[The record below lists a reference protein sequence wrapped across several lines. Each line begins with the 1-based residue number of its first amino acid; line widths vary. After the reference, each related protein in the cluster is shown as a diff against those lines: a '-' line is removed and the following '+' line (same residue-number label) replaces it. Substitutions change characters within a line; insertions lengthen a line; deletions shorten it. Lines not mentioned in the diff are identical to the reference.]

1 MDNSSNMAVNTTP
14 TANQINPEHLYGLD
28 KNKACLNNSCPSKTA
43 DIGYYIPAID
53 EIMRHN
59 PCAPSVAH
67 NDIAHNDM
75 TEKVQK
81 SNENPSLEQAE
92 IAYEEG
98 GSTSEEQP
106 KNINKYSGS
115 TSEEQPENINKYS
128 GSLQNIPF
136 IKGLK
141 KIDTSVPVLPAT
153 PATTASSGATVAMP
167 IRQNIG
173 MSMSDYQYPF
183 PVTAENLRYHNGF
196 MRTQIGRRITVDFLV
211 GANTIVQKTGY
222 LLGVAQDYI
231 LINEIDTNDITTCD
245 YYNIKFIKYYY

>member
-1 MDNSSNMAVNTTP
+1 MDNSSNMTVNTTP
-14 TANQINPEHLYGLD
+14 MTNQINPEHLYGLD
-28 KNKACLNNSCPSKTA
+28 KNKACLNNACSANTA
-43 DIGYYIPAID
+43 DIGYYIPSMK

-59 PCAPSVAH
+59 PGAPSVAH
-67 NDIAHNDM
+67 PDM
-75 TEKVQK
+75 TEEVQK
-81 SNENPSLEQAE
+81 SNDNPSLEQAE

-106 KNINKYSGS
+106 VNINKYSG
-115 TSEEQPENINKYS
+115 N
-128 GSLQNIPF
+128 LQNIPF

>member
-1 MDNSSNMAVNTTP
+1 MDNSSNMTVNTTP
-14 TANQINPEHLYGLD
+14 MTNQINPEHHYGLD
-28 KNKACLNNSCPSKTA
+28 KNKACLNNSCPSNTS

-59 PCAPSVAH
+59 QCAPSVAHNDIAH

-81 SNENPSLEQAE
+81 SNDNPSLEQAE

-115 TSEEQPENINKYS
+115 
-128 GSLQNIPF
+128 LQNIPF
-136 IKGLK
+136 IKDLK
-141 KIDTSVPVLPAT
+141 KIDTSIPVLPAT
-153 PATTASSGATVAMP
+153 PATTASSGATVATP
-167 IRQNIG
+167 IMQNIG

-196 MRTQIGRRITVDFLV
+196 MRTQIGRRITVDFLM

>member
-1 MDNSSNMAVNTTP
+1 MDNSSNMTVNTTP
-14 TANQINPEHLYGLD
+14 MTNQINPEHHYGLD
-28 KNKACLNNSCPSKTA
+28 KNKACLNNSCPSNTA
-43 DIGYYIPAID
+43 DTGCYIPAID

-59 PCAPSVAH
+59 QGAPSVAH
-67 NDIAHNDM
+67 PNM

-81 SNENPSLEQAE
+81 SNDNPSLEQAE

>member
-1 MDNSSNMAVNTTP
+1 MDNSSNMTVNTTSM
-14 TANQINPEHLYGLD
+14 ANQINPEHLYGLD
-28 KNKACLNNSCPSKTA
+28 KNKTCINNSSPSNTA

-53 EIMRHN
+53 EIMRQN

-81 SNENPSLEQAE
+81 SNDNPSLEQAE

-115 TSEEQPENINKYS
+115 
-128 GSLQNIPF
+128 LQNIPF
-136 IKGLK
+136 IKDLK
-141 KIDTSVPVLPAT
+141 KIDTSIPVLPPT
-153 PATTASSGATVAMP
+153 PATTASPGATVATP
-167 IRQNIG
+167 IMQNIG

-196 MRTQIGRRITVDFLV
+196 MRTQIGRRITVDFLM

-245 YYNIKFIKYYY
+245 YYNIKFIRYYY

>member
-1 MDNSSNMAVNTTP
+1 
-14 TANQINPEHLYGLD
+14 
-28 KNKACLNNSCPSKTA
+28 
-43 DIGYYIPAID
+43 
-53 EIMRHN
+53 MRHN

-67 NDIAHNDM
+67 NDIAHNDIAHNDM
-75 TEKVQK
+75 TEEVQK
-81 SNENPSLEQAE
+81 SNDNPSLEQAE

-98 GSTSEEQP
+98 
-106 KNINKYSGS
+106 GS

-136 IKGLK
+136 IKSLK
-141 KIDTSVPVLPAT
+141 KIDTSVPVLTAT
-153 PATTASSGATVAMP
+153 PATTASSGATVATP

-196 MRTQIGRRITVDFLV
+196 MRTQIGRRITVDFLM

-245 YYNIKFIKYYY
+245 YYNIKFIRYYY

>member
-1 MDNSSNMAVNTTP
+1 MDNSSNMTVNTTP
-14 TANQINPEHLYGLD
+14 MTNQINPEHHYGLD
-28 KNKACLNNSCPSKTA
+28 KNKACLNNSCPSNTA

-59 PCAPSVAH
+59 PNTPSVTH
-67 NDIAHNDM
+67 HDM

-81 SNENPSLEQAE
+81 SNDNPSLEQAE

-106 KNINKYSGS
+106 KNINKSSGS

-128 GSLQNIPF
+128 GNLQNIPF

-196 MRTQIGRRITVDFLV
+196 MRTQIGRRITVDFLM

>member
-1 MDNSSNMAVNTTP
+1 MDNSSNMTVTTTP
-14 TANQINPEHLYGLD
+14 IPNQINPEHLYGLD
-28 KNKACLNNSCPSKTA
+28 RNKACLNNSCPVNTA

-59 PCAPSVAH
+59 PGAPS
-67 NDIAHNDM
+67 IAHPVM
-75 TEKVQK
+75 AEEVQK
-81 SNENPSLEQAE
+81 TNDNPSLEQAE

-98 GSTSEEQP
+98 GSTSEE
-106 KNINKYSGS
+106 
-115 TSEEQPENINKYS
+115 EPENINRYR
-128 GSLQNIPF
+128 GNLQNIPF
-136 IKGLK
+136 IEGLK

-153 PATTASSGATVAMP
+153 PATTANQGATIATP
-167 IRQNIG
+167 IRENLG

-183 PVTAENLRYHNGF
+183 PITAESLRYHNGF

>member
-14 TANQINPEHLYGLD
+14 MANQINPEHLYGLD
-28 KNKACLNNSCPSKTA
+28 KNKACLNNSCPSNTA
-43 DIGYYIPAID
+43 DIGCYIPAID

-59 PCAPSVAH
+59 QGAPSVAH
-67 NDIAHNDM
+67 PNM

-81 SNENPSLEQAE
+81 SNDNPSLEQAE

-98 GSTSEEQP
+98 
-106 KNINKYSGS
+106 GS

-136 IKGLK
+136 IKNLK
-141 KIDTSVPVLPAT
+141 KIDTSIPVLPAT
-153 PATTASSGATVAMP
+153 PATTASSGATVATP
-167 IRQNIG
+167 IMQNIG

-196 MRTQIGRRITVDFLV
+196 MRTQIGRRITVDFLM

-245 YYNIKFIKYYY
+245 YYNIKFIRYYY

>member
-1 MDNSSNMAVNTTP
+1 MDNSSNMTVNTTP
-14 TANQINPEHLYGLD
+14 MANQINPEHLYGLD
-28 KNKACLNNSCPSKTA
+28 KNKACINNSSPSNTA

-67 NDIAHNDM
+67 NGIAHNDIAHNDIAHNDM
-75 TEKVQK
+75 TEKVKK
-81 SNENPSLEQAE
+81 SNDNPSLEQAE

-115 TSEEQPENINKYS
+115 
-128 GSLQNIPF
+128 LQNIPF
-136 IKGLK
+136 IKDLK
-141 KIDTSVPVLPAT
+141 KIDTSIPVLPAT
-153 PATTASSGATVAMP
+153 PATTASPGATVATP
-167 IRQNIG
+167 IMQNIG

-196 MRTQIGRRITVDFLV
+196 MRTQIGRRITVDFLM

-245 YYNIKFIKYYY
+245 YYNIKFIRYYY

>member
-14 TANQINPEHLYGLD
+14 MTNQINPEHLYGLD
-28 KNKACLNNSCPSKTA
+28 KNKACLNNSCPSNTA

-59 PCAPSVAH
+59 QGAPSVAH
-67 NDIAHNDM
+67 PDK
-75 TEKVQK
+75 TEEVKK
-81 SNENPSLEQAE
+81 SNDNPSLEQAE

-98 GSTSEEQP
+98 
-106 KNINKYSGS
+106 GS

-136 IKGLK
+136 IKSLK

-153 PATTASSGATVAMP
+153 PATTASSGATVATP

-196 MRTQIGRRITVDFLV
+196 MRTQIGRRITVDFLM

-245 YYNIKFIKYYY
+245 YYNIKFIRYYY

>member
-1 MDNSSNMAVNTTP
+1 MDNSSNMTVNTTP
-14 TANQINPEHLYGLD
+14 MTNQINPEHLYGLD
-28 KNKACLNNSCPSKTA
+28 KNKTCLNNSCPSNTA

-59 PCAPSVAH
+59 PNTPSVTH
-67 NDIAHNDM
+67 HDM

-81 SNENPSLEQAE
+81 SNDNPSLEQAE

-106 KNINKYSGS
+106 ENINKYSGS

-136 IKGLK
+136 IKSLK

-153 PATTASSGATVAMP
+153 PATTASPGATVATP
-167 IRQNIG
+167 IMQNIG

-196 MRTQIGRRITVDFLV
+196 MRTQIGRRITVDFLM